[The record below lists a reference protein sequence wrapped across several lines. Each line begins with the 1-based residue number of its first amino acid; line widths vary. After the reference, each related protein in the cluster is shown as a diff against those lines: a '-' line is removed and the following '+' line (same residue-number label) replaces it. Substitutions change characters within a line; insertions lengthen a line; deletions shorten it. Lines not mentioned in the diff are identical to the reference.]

1 MEKQQ
6 QILVIKQKEAEKLR
20 IIEERKI
27 TCPCCKNHFLPDYSS
42 VCPNCDFPIE
52 DFEDTAKVEIH
63 IKYLK
68 LPEEKQREY
77 QDELNKIFCFTLTSF
92 LQKSPEQHREEEIK
106 RKQQV
111 EKLNIKYG
119 LVG

>member
-6 QILVIKQKEAEKLR
+6 QILVTKQKEAEKLR

-27 TCPCCKNHFLPDYSS
+27 TCPCCKNHFLPDYIS

-52 DFEDTAKVEIH
+52 DFEDSTKAKIH

-77 QDELNKIFCFTLTSF
+77 QDELKKIFCFTLTSF

-111 EKLNIKYG
+111 ENLNIKYG